1 MSHSHTRIAKD
12 NLRLVYSIASQI
24 SRLIGHTI
32 EIDELASY
40 GTIGLLQALKRFDPE
55 RGVQWSSFASHRIR
69 GAIWDGVRQLCP
81 VSRRQIEKRDA
92 GEPCALVRAVPFQ
105 DQLADQAPGADEL
118 CDELQLR
125 RRLAEAL
132 RRLPEIDLKVLQ
144 AHYGEEQSLLDLA
157 ARRGHTKSWASR
169 KHTDAV
175 VRLRAELAPV
185 MAAA

>member
-1 MSHSHTRIAKD
+1 MSHRHTRTAEE
-12 NLRLVYSIASQI
+12 NLRLVYGIATQI
-24 SRLIGHTI
+24 RRRIGYVI

-40 GTIGLLQALKRFDPE
+40 GTLGLMQALKRFDPQ
-55 RGVQWSSFASHRIR
+55 RGVKWSTYASHRIR

-81 VSRRQIEKRDA
+81 VSRRQVEKQDA
-92 GEPCALVRAVPFQ
+92 GEPCAFVRAVPYQ
-105 DQLADQAPGADEL
+105 DQLADQGPGADEL

-125 RRLAEAL
+125 RRLTEAL

-144 AHYGEEQSLLDLA
+144 AHYGEEQSLMDLA

-169 KHTDAV
+169 KHTAAV
-175 VRLRAELAPV
+175 DRLRAELAPV